1 MAPANS
7 TSVPAPQIA
16 AAMPLNNA
24 NVQPVQPAPAQPAV
38 LSPPPQVEAAPQQD
52 SPTDSAGTDRVGALL
67 NSIETNGAESPNIA
81 NPRPQTVRPTA
92 QVWVVQIA
100 SFVTDKEAQT
110 LASKLKGKGY
120 DANVASAEVSGK
132 TWYRVEVGRLAS
144 RNEARELQK
153 NLQVTEKIEQSII
166 TVR

>member
-7 TSVPAPQIA
+7 PPVASPQVA
-16 AAMPLNNA
+16 ASMPLSNT
-24 NVQPVQPAPAQPAV
+24 NVVPAQPMPTQSAA
-38 LSPPPQVEAAPQQD
+38 LSRPPQAERAPEPEPQ
-52 SPTDSAGTDRVGALL
+52 TDSGGTDRVGALL
-67 NSIETNGAESPNIA
+67 NSIETNGAGSPNAA
-81 NPRPQTVRPTA
+81 NPAPAVKPAA
-92 QVWVVQIA
+92 QIWVVQVA

-110 LASKLKGKGY
+110 LASKLKVKGY
-120 DANVASAEVSGK
+120 DANVASAEVGGK

-166 TVR
+166 STR

>member
-1 MAPANS
+1 MPTQS
-7 TSVPAPQIA
+7 A
-16 AAMPLNNA
+16 A
-24 NVQPVQPAPAQPAV
+24 
-38 LSPPPQVEAAPQQD
+38 LSRPPQAERAPEPEPQ
-52 SPTDSAGTDRVGALL
+52 TDSGGTDRVGALL
-67 NSIETNGAESPNIA
+67 NSIEANGAGSPNVA
-81 NPRPQTVRPTA
+81 SAAPPAVRPAA
-92 QVWVVQIA
+92 QIWVVQVA

-110 LASKLKGKGY
+110 LANKLKVKGY
-120 DANVASAEVSGK
+120 DANVASAEVGGK